1 MAKGTINKVIV
12 LGRIGV
18 QPEVRYMPSGMAVMS
33 LSLATNDGYRNKD
46 TGEFVDQTEWHR
58 VSIFGK
64 QAETIGAYVKKGDLL
79 YVEGRIKTSKYQDK
93 TTGEDRYSTEIVAIQ
108 TQMIGARSEGSGA
121 PLPDYIPAH
130 IPTPAGTENFAAPS
144 TEAKVNEDAN
154 AYAQAKGKSVPQTS
168 VAIKAPNNP
177 INAKL
182 ADNND
187 LNDSDWGDEP
197 PF

>member
-1 MAKGTINKVIV
+1 MAKGTVNKVILV
-12 LGRIGV
+12 GRIGI

-33 LSLATNDGYRNKD
+33 LSLATNDGYHNKD
-46 TGEFVDQTEWHR
+46 TGEFIDATEWHR

-64 QAETIGAYVKKGDLL
+64 QAETIGTYVKKGDLL

-108 TQMIGARSEGSGA
+108 TQMIGGKSEGSNA
-121 PLPDYIPAH
+121 PLPDYIPDH
-130 IPTPAGTENFAAPS
+130 VPMPSGSENFARPT

-154 AYAQAKGKSVPQTS
+154 AYAQAKGKSVPPTQ
-168 VAIKAPNNP
+168 PNQKKP
-177 INAKL
+177 DLKT
-182 ADNND
+182 
-187 LNDSDWGDEP
+187 LNDDDLDDL